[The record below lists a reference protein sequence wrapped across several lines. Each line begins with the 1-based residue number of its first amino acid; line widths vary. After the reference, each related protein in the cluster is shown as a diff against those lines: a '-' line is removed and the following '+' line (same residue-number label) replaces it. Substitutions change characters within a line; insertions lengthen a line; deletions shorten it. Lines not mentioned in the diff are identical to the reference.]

1 MNRVR
6 GARLR
11 GEWFTRVSGGKHFV
25 LDCCTWGLP
34 NFAGK
39 TMGSQDLN
47 VSIGDAFYPL
57 QQRAGWH
64 LLFAN
69 IACAENDNDGLLL
82 AIPSQQTMLAR
93 F

>member
-11 GEWFTRVSGGKHFV
+11 GKWFTWVSGGKHFV

-34 NFAGK
+34 NFVCK

-47 VSIGDAFYPL
+47 VSIGNISTPSSSG
-57 QQRAGWH
+57 AGWH
-64 LLFAN
+64 LLFA